1 MILFGERTTTV
12 WFNNGGADFPLS
24 RRDGAEMEA
33 GCAAALSVAK
43 LDNTVFFLGRNV
55 YGHGLVYR
63 LNQYVPQIVSNR
75 GIEQMINTFERID
88 DAIAY
93 AYQKMAIVFTF

>member
-1 MILFGERTTTV
+1 MSVQQLYGLTMAVLIFRFLAVMVQKWNQDARLLY
-12 WFNNGGADFPLS
+12 PLPN
-24 RRDGAEMEA
+24 
-33 GCAAALSVAK
+33 LI
-43 LDNTVFFLGRNV
+43 TQYFLGRNV
-55 YGHGLVYR
+55 YGQGLVYR

-75 GIEQMINTFERID
+75 GIEQMINTFARID